1 MPDVLAQDALAA
13 LDSAIAGLLPSA
25 VPGGMT
31 RNVHVEPSR
40 IRPLGLGGYV
50 GNHVGPH
57 AGQFGRRVQ
66 ARVSIDVTGG
76 NDTNAHTYLVG
87 IGTELLS
94 LSRAERVARG
104 LQRLDRV
111 PVEDARTLAFDVDFE
126 FISTPSTGE
135 GVITDLVLD
144 IEPDG

>member
-66 ARVSIDVTGG
+66 ARVSIGVTGG

-94 LSRAERVARG
+94 LSRGVFK
-104 LQRLDRV
+104 Q
-111 PVEDARTLAFDVDFE
+111 DF
-126 FISTPSTGE
+126 FVVFKPGQSSY
-135 GVITDLVLD
+135 
-144 IEPDG
+144 

>member
-31 RNVHVEPSR
+31 RNVHVEPGR

-50 GNHVGPH
+50 
-57 AGQFGRRVQ
+57 
-66 ARVSIDVTGG
+66 G

-94 LSRAERVARG
+94 LSRAERLARG
-104 LQRLDRV
+104 VQRLDRV
-111 PVEDARTLAFDVDFE
+111 PVEDARALAFDVDFE

>member
-31 RNVHVEPSR
+31 RTVRIEPSR

-50 GNHVGPH
+50 GNHISPA
-57 AGQFGRRVQ
+57 AGQYGRRVQ
-66 ARVSIDVTGG
+66 ARVSVGVTGG
-76 NDTNAHTYLVG
+76 NDTAARSYIVG
-87 IGTELLS
+87 LGSELLS
-94 LSRAERVARG
+94 LSRTERLARG
-104 LQRLDRV
+104 VQRLDRV
-111 PVEDARTLAFDVDFE
+111 PVDDARALAFDVDFE

>member
-57 AGQFGRRVQ
+57 AGQFGRRVH
-66 ARVSIDVTGG
+66 ARIAIGVNGG
-76 NDTNAHTYLVG
+76 NDNAARDYIVG
-87 IGTELLS
+87 LGSELLS
-94 LSRAERVARG
+94 LSRTERLARG
-104 LQRLDRV
+104 VQRLDRV
-111 PVEDARTLAFDVDFE
+111 PVDDARTLAFDVDFE

>member
-1 MPDVLAQDALAA
+1 MLEVSHPKAKSMDFYLLLARQPQVLLERSQAFN
-13 LDSAIAGLLPSA
+13 AIMYA
-25 VPGGMT
+25 PGG
-31 RNVHVEPSR
+31 
-40 IRPLGLGGYV
+40 
-50 GNHVGPH
+50 
-57 AGQFGRRVQ
+57 
-66 ARVSIDVTGG
+66 
-76 NDTNAHTYLVG
+76 
-87 IGTELLS
+87 

>member
-13 LDSAIAGLLPSA
+13 LDSAITGLLPSA
-25 VPGGMT
+25 VPAGLS
-31 RNVHVEPSR
+31 RDVHVEPIR

-50 GNHVGPH
+50 GNHVAP
-57 AGQFGRRVQ
+57 AAAQFGRRVQ
-66 ARVSIDVTGG
+66 ARVSIGISGG
-76 NDTNAHTYLVG
+76 NDSAARNYVVAL
-87 IGTELLS
+87 GTDLLS
-94 LSRAERVARG
+94 LSRAERLAHGV
-104 LQRLDRV
+104 QRLDRV
-111 PVEDARTLAFDVDFE
+111 PVEDARTLAFDVNFE

>member
-1 MPDVLAQDALAA
+1 MADVLAQDALAA
-13 LDSAIAGLLPSA
+13 LDSAIAGLLASA

-31 RNVHVEPSR
+31 RTVRVEPRR

-50 GNHVGPH
+50 GNHVSPD

-66 ARVSIDVTGG
+66 ARIAISITGG
-76 NDTNAHTYLVG
+76 NDNAARDYI
-87 IGTELLS
+87 IGLGSELLS
-94 LSRAERVARG
+94 LSRAERLARG
-104 LQRLDRV
+104 VQRLDRV
-111 PVEDARTLAFDVDFE
+111 PVEDARTLAVDVDFE

>member
-1 MPDVLAQDALAA
+1 MPDVLVQDALAA
-13 LDSAIAGLLPSA
+13 LDGAITGLLPSN
-25 VPGGMT
+25 VPAGLT
-31 RNVHVEPSR
+31 RVVRIEPNR

-50 GNHVGPH
+50 GNHSAPD

-66 ARVSIDVTGG
+66 GRISIGVTGG
-76 NDTNAHTYLVG
+76 NDTTARNYIVG
-87 IGTELLS
+87 LGTDLLS

-104 LQRLDRV
+104 VQRFERV
-111 PVEDARTLAFDVDFE
+111 PVEDPRTLAFDIDFE
-126 FISTPSTGE
+126 FISTPTTGE

>member
-31 RNVHVEPSR
+31 RTVRVEPSR

-50 GNHVGPH
+50 GNHVAPA
-57 AGQFGRRVQ
+57 AGQFGRRVR
-66 ARVSIDVTGG
+66 ARVSIGVAGG
-76 NDTNAHTYLVG
+76 NDTAARNYVVG
-87 IGTELLS
+87 LGADLLS
-94 LSRAERVARG
+94 LSRAERLAHGV
-104 LQRLDRV
+104 QRLDRV
-111 PVEDARTLAFDVDFE
+111 PVDDARTLAFDVDFE